1 MKIGHD
7 WNFNAS
13 FDSVIKCSCDEFHI
27 SLLTEEEIK
36 IFNYT
41 AWSPDKLSASTSAI
55 HLCDMLQKVH
65 IDCQGM
71 VSEGLYTDGAVI
83 TNNNMNCEHL

>member
-1 MKIGHD
+1 M
-7 WNFNAS
+7 N
-13 FDSVIKCSCDEFHI
+13 DEFHI
-27 SLLTEEEIK
+27 SLLTEEEITAG

-41 AWSPDKLSASTSAI
+41 ARWSPDGKQPSIVLVHQQL